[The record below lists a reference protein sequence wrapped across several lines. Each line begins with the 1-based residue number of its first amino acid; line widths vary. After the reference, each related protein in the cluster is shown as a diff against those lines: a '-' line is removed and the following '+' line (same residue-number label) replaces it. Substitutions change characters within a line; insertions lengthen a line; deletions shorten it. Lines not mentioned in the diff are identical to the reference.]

1 MRKLTASL
9 IAVPAMTFA
18 AAALAT
24 SMPANTQ
31 KGGYNDMT
39 AQELTA
45 AENSAESAR
54 TAKDIEGIHEHL
66 QAVVNC
72 LVGPQGPGYVAT
84 TNDPCTH
91 MGKGALKDVLQN
103 SDESR
108 LLNDALSEAKDGLKT
123 TSVDDA
129 HAKAKEAWGDLD
141 NAKNSAQ
148 Q

>member
-1 MRKLTASL
+1 MHKLPFL
-9 IAVPAMTFA
+9 IAIPAMILA

-24 SMPANTQ
+24 SIPANTQ

-39 AQELTA
+39 AQELNA
-45 AENSAESAR
+45 AEGAAESAR
-54 TAKDIEGIHEHL
+54 SSKDIEGIHDHL

-84 TNDPCTH
+84 TNNPCTH
-91 MGKGALKDVLQN
+91 MGKGALHDVMQG

-108 LLNDALSEAKDGLKT
+108 LLNDALNEAKDGLKS

-129 HAKAKEAWGDLD
+129 HSKAKDVWGDID
-141 NAKNSAQ
+141 NAKNSASQ
-148 Q
+148 